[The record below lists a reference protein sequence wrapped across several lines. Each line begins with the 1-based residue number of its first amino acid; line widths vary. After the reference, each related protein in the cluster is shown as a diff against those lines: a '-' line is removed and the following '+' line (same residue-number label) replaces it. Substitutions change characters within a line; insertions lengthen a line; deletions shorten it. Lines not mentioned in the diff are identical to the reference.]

1 MIENITYKR
10 KLNEDG
16 TPYLDENGDYINE
29 VVSVEQVE
37 PDEFQLSEKEKL
49 EKDKQFGK
57 SLIDLFLIENRQ
69 SSLTFTPSINI
80 GLLQKFDN
88 IQKLAEVG
96 DIKTVKY
103 LLELVIVDEIFTQ
116 ERKYNYVQLCNKY
129 LGL

>member
-1 MIENITYKR
+1 MIENITYRR

-16 TPYLDENGDYINE
+16 TPYLDENGDYVNE
-29 VVSVEQVE
+29 VVSVETIEDE
-37 PDEFQLSEKEKL
+37 PVISEKEKL

-57 SLIDLFLIENRQ
+57 SLIDLFLLENRQ
-69 SSLTFTPSINI
+69 SNVTFTPSINI
-80 GLLQKFDN
+80 GLLQKFEN

-116 ERKYNYVQLCNKY
+116 ERKDNYVELCNEY